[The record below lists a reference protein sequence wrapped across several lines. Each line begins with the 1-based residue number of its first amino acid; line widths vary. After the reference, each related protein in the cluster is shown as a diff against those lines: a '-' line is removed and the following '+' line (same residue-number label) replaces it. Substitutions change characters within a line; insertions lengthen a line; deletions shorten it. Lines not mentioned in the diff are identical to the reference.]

1 VTRYRKPLS
10 SCLARQTFRGDSGLL
25 TWIQRILI
33 NQGISKLRTQG
44 CLAKVSMG
52 ELLLSYSEEGDR
64 IASAFS
70 WSESVNA
77 VVGRE
82 CLCLLLEKY
91 IAELPLAYRSILMLR
106 C

>member
-1 VTRYRKPLS
+1 
-10 SCLARQTFRGDSGLL
+10 
-25 TWIQRILI
+25 
-33 NQGISKLRTQG
+33 
-44 CLAKVSMG
+44 MG